1 MGQRRAM
8 AELTPLEEKLAEV
21 LGLAQA
27 ASQVTDKVS
36 KLVEEDEQRALLDR
50 MSDEARETAQRAED
64 IASARDGR
72 KTAILDK
79 ARETKTE
86 LQEMADTYLGGEEVD
101 ALDGFEF
108 LSMAEAGELAHV
120 EVIEKINETAGDA
133 DIDELVRFVKPIQ
146 ERHVGAVRET
156 TLALAAEEAQEE

>member
-1 MGQRRAM
+1 M

-27 ASQVTDKVS
+27 ASQVTEKVA
-36 KLVEEDEQRALLDR
+36 KLVEADEQRTLLDR
-50 MSDEARETAQRAED
+50 MSDEARATADRAER
-64 IASARDGR
+64 IASAREGR

-79 ARETKTE
+79 ARETKSE
-86 LQEMADTYLGGEEVD
+86 LHEMAQTYLGGDDVD

-120 EVIEKINETAGDA
+120 EVIEKINETERDT

-146 ERHVGAVRET
+146 ERHVGVVRET
-156 TLALAAEEAQEE
+156 TLALAAEEAQES

>member
-1 MGQRRAM
+1 M

-27 ASQVTDKVS
+27 AAKVTDDVA
-36 KLVEEDEQRALLDR
+36 KLVEEDEQRALLDK
-50 MSDEARETAQRAED
+50 MSQEARETASRAEEV
-64 IASARDGR
+64 ASSRDGR

-79 ARETKTE
+79 ARETKQE
-86 LQEMADTYLGGEEVD
+86 LQEMADSYLGGEDVD

-120 EVIEKINETAGDA
+120 EVIEKINETARDR
-133 DIDELVRFVKPIQ
+133 DIEELVRFVKPIQ
-146 ERHVGAVRET
+146 ERHVGDVRET
-156 TLALAAEEAQEE
+156 ALALAAEEAEEEQ